1 MVVPDYIPRMPLPLR
16 AVLFDLDGTLIDS
29 IGLLLGS
36 MHYAFEGFEGR
47 KPSEAEWVAGIGTPL
62 VKQFAEFARDAA
74 EVERLRLRY
83 REWQL
88 AHHDEM
94 TVAYPGA
101 VETVRTLHE
110 RGLKMALVTSKG
122 DELATRSLAHI
133 GLLEYI
139 PIVVGADSVTEHKP
153 KPAPV
158 FKALELLGVSAAEA
172 CFIGDS
178 THDVHAGNAAGVRTI
193 AALWGPFTREQLAP
207 SKPTYWLDDIRG
219 LSPLVQTFVA

>member
-1 MVVPDYIPRMPLPLR
+1 MR

-29 IGLLLGS
+29 IALLLGS

-47 KPSEAEWVAGIGTPL
+47 KPTTQEWVAGIGTPL
-62 VKQFAEFARDAA
+62 VKQFAEFARDDA
-74 EVERLRLRY
+74 EVQRLKLRY
-83 REWQL
+83 REWQM

-94 TVAYPGA
+94 TIAYPGA

-122 DELATRSLAHI
+122 DELATRSLKHI
-133 GLLEYI
+133 GLMEYI
-139 PIVVGADSVTEHKP
+139 PVVVGADSVTEHKP

-158 FKALELLGVSAAEA
+158 FKALELLGMRPEEA

-207 SKPTYWLDDIRG
+207 SHPTYWLDDVRD
-219 LSPLVQTFVA
+219 LPALVQTFVA